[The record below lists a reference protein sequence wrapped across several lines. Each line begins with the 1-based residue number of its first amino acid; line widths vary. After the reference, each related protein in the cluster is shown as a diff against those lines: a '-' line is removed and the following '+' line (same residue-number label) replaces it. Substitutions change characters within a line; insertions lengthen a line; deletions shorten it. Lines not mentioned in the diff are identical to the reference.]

1 MSAATPIGDELALL
15 SLAVAE
21 ARAQVA
27 KRQPVDMAAFA
38 ERLEALCTRIGAEP
52 RPEIARYAP
61 DLMKLRDAL
70 DQLATE
76 IRDMVQELGTLTR
89 GDASEHHPPGT
100 ES

>member
-27 KRQPVDMAAFA
+27 KRRPVDMAVFA

-61 DLMKLRDAL
+61 DLVKLRDDL
-70 DQLATE
+70 DRLANE
-76 IRDMVQELGTLTR
+76 IRDMVEALGALAQ
-89 GDASEHHPPGT
+89 GGESEHHPSGADR
-100 ES
+100 

>member
-1 MSAATPIGDELALL
+1 MSAASPIGDELALL

-21 ARAQVA
+21 ARKQVA
-27 KRQPVDMAAFA
+27 KRHPVDMAAFA

-76 IRDMVQELGTLTR
+76 IRDMVEELG
-89 GDASEHHPPGT
+89 APAQSSETEHRPPPAND
-100 ES
+100 